1 MKRLTVLI
9 LALLMVTTLAFGRGA
24 TEADPDVIR
33 VGVLA
38 VGEGAFA
45 IQGVDCFRGF
55 DMAIAEYD
63 GMVAGKRIETRRY
76 YSDGTPDSAMTA
88 ARRAI
93 EQDNMDIL
101 VGPLSGS
108 EGLAIAEYA
117 KDWPDR
123 TFINGSSGAADTTLV
138 IKAPNF
144 FRFSLD
150 GTQWQGGLGA
160 YAYEDLGY
168 RRIAIV
174 AEDYSFQYT
183 QRMGFLLEFGELGGR
198 VVEDFWVPIN
208 VEDFSSVIA
217 ALPSDDQ
224 IDAIWL
230 GLGGSN
236 AVVFLEQYVRAGRTT
251 PLIGSSVTMDATVLD
266 VEGRFRDFLV
276 GTPSAGPVAADI
288 DTPEWRAFL
297 ASYREQFPDGFAS
310 PSLFGHA
317 YYVGTMAM
325 LRALDQVDGDL
336 SGGQARFQEA
346 LAAIDFV
353 QPTGRIRLDH
363 NRQAIGTNI
372 VTVVRE
378 DAEGNLINSAIK
390 IATDVN
396 QTMGVPEA
404 EFLRMGSPSRTNP
417 SYPAR

>member
-1 MKRLTVLI
+1 MKRFLI
-9 LALLMVTTLAFGRGA
+9 LVLALLSITAFAFARGQ
-24 TEADPDVIR
+24 TEADPDVIK

-55 DMAIAEYD
+55 DMAINEF
-63 GMVAGKRIETRRY
+63 GGEVAGKRIETQRY
-76 YSDGTPDSAMTA
+76 YSDGTPDTAMTA

-93 EQDNMDIL
+93 EQDNVDIL

-138 IKAPNF
+138 IRAPNF

-150 GTQWQGGLGA
+150 GTQWQGGLGT

-168 RRIAIV
+168 RRVAIV

-198 VVEDFWVPIN
+198 VVENSWVPID

-217 ALPSDDQ
+217 SLPGDDE
-224 IDAIWL
+224 IDAIWI

-251 PLIGSSVTMDATVLD
+251 PLIGSSVTVDATVLD
-266 VEGRFRDFLV
+266 VEGRFRDFLI

-288 DTPEWRAFL
+288 DTPEWRQFL
-297 ASYREQFPDGFAS
+297 NNYRSQFPDGFAS

-317 YYVGTMAM
+317 YYVGTKAM
-325 LRALDQVDGDL
+325 LLALEEVGGDL
-336 SGGQARFQEA
+336 SDGQARFQQA
-346 LAAIDFV
+346 LANIDFV
-353 QPTGRIRLDH
+353 QPTGRVRLDH

-378 DAEGNLINSAIK
+378 DADGNLVNSAVK

-396 QTMGVPEA
+396 QTMGVPED
-404 EFLRMGSPSRTNP
+404 EFIAKGSPSRTNP
-417 SYPAR
+417 SYPAD